1 MCGKCDTKNEEKDP
15 KFDARILE
23 TTPEIPR
30 EVGEV
35 VDNDADKIERTGP
48 RHGQPEI
55 NKENS
60 GNPEEGREVSAGR
73 GRKHHDDGLES
84 NRTMMG
90 AI

>member
-1 MCGKCDTKNEEKDP
+1 MRK
-15 KFDARILE
+15 RIQNLTLVSWK

-60 GNPEEGREVSAGR
+60 GNPEEGREASAAGEGSTTTTDWSPIAR
-73 GRKHHDDGLES
+73 
-84 NRTMMG
+84 
-90 AI
+90 